1 MSKQP
6 YPLDYKEIVTLGG
19 ARQHIRIR
27 GTNASNPLL
36 LFLHGGPGVSD
47 RHWVLKE
54 QSHLADV
61 CTLVCW
67 DQRGSGKSYS
77 KAQAR
82 EKMTI
87 DLIVRDAEE
96 LIEYLCAKFDKD
108 KLYIVGHSWG
118 SILGVLLS
126 QRCPGR
132 IAAYVGMGQVVD
144 LDENEQISY
153 RFVLDEAER
162 RGDKKAIRDLKRIG
176 SPVNGCYGSL
186 KDLITQRNYMT
197 KYGGGAYNRSEN
209 IFASVIIPIL
219 RSPEYTLPDLIRYV
233 LGSFYCLRQLWEEAA
248 RNVRFNVS
256 VKNLEIPVYI
266 TQGDHDQNTPSSI
279 ARKWFD
285 ELEAPYKEW
294 IPFTQSAHA
303 PIKEEPELWG
313 KVIREKLFKHKAEAA
328 VLKDG

>member
-1 MSKQP
+1 MSKQT

-19 ARQHIRIR
+19 ARQHIRLR
-27 GTNASNPLL
+27 GTDASNPLL
-36 LFLHGGPGVSD
+36 LFLHGGPGVCD
-47 RHWVLKE
+47 RHWVLKD

-61 CTLVCW
+61 CTIVCW
-67 DQRGSGKSYS
+67 DQRGGGKSYS
-77 KAQAR
+77 KAQSR

-96 LIEYLCAKFDKD
+96 LIEYLCAKFNKD

-153 RFVLDEAER
+153 RFVLAEAER
-162 RGDKKAIRDLKRIG
+162 RGDKKALRDLTRIG
-176 SPVNGCYGSL
+176 TPVNGSYGSI
-186 KDLITQRNYMT
+186 KNLITQRNYMT
-197 KYGGGAYNRSEN
+197 KYGGGAYNCSEN
-209 IFASVIIPIL
+209 IFASLILPIL
-219 RSPEYTLPDLIRYV
+219 RSPEYTLPDLIRYIR
-233 LGSFYCLRQLWEEAA
+233 GSFYCLSQLWDE
-248 RNVRFNVS
+248 VTGSIRFNVS
-256 VKNLEIPVYI
+256 AKNLQVPVYI
-266 TQGDHDQNTPSSI
+266 TQGDHDQNTPTSI

-294 IPFTQSAHA
+294 IPFERSAHS

-313 KVIREKLFKHKAEAA
+313 RIIREKLFNQKAEAA
-328 VLKDG
+328 V